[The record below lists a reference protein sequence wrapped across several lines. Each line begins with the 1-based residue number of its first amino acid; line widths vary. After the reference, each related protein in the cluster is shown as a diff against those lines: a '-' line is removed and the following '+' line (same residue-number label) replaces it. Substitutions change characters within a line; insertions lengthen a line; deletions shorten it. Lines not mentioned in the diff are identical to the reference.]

1 MLCLLRR
8 RCNVVFPL
16 CRELFRR
23 RVRCRSAHRTIKA
36 GIAPAIYRN
45 GLAVNVRDRNVGEI
59 VHCAVVEEAAV
70 LPVAAFV
77 TGAIIA
83 AVQAAAQAAT
93 ADLIWAAF
101 LIDVSPFDLR
111 PSRPTSS

>member
-1 MLCLLRR
+1 MPCLLRR
-8 RCNVVFPL
+8 RCNVMFPL

-23 RVRCRSAHRTIKA
+23 RFRCRSAHPTIKA
-36 GIAPAIYRN
+36 GIARAIHRN

-77 TGAIIA
+77 TDAIIA
-83 AVQAAAQAAT
+83 KAVIYT
-93 ADLIWAAF
+93 AVKSDVRPPISEMKDVDAF
-101 LIDVSPFDLR
+101 FQLPISRR
-111 PSRPTSS
+111 PQ